1 MRRGIP
7 AVMILVL
14 GLTLISGVGL
24 YAQVKKD
31 KATGLDR
38 IEGTIQSIN
47 KDKSMVMVK
56 QGGTV
61 NPVWQVT
68 YDAKTKITMLNKPG
82 KLEDLKDGM
91 RVIVL
96 GKAEKETMA
105 ASRIEIRTGK

>member
-7 AVMILVL
+7 AVMMFVL
-14 GLTLISGVGL
+14 FLTLVASAGL

-38 IEGTIQSIN
+38 IEGTVQAIN
-47 KDKSMVMVK
+47 KDKSTIMVK

-61 NPVWQVT
+61 NPVWQVI
-68 YDAKTKITMLNKPG
+68 YDAKTKVTMLNKAA

-96 GKAEKETMA
+96 GKAEKETMT
-105 ASRIEIRTGK
+105 ASRIEIRTAK